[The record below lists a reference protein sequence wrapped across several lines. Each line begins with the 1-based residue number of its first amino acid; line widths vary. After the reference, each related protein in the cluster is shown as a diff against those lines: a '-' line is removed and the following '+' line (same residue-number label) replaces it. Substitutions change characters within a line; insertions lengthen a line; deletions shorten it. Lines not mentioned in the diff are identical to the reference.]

1 MIKIDN
7 LKKQFGETCACDIPS
22 FTINDGDILGLVG
35 NNGAGKTTLFRLLL
49 DLLKADE
56 GSVSYVFSLPDG
68 EASGTVATAGMSGT
82 VASAG
87 MSGTVASAGMSGTV
101 ASAGMSGTVAT
112 EGAMGTVATEGAVA
126 INPTESEAWKQHVGA
141 YIDEGFL
148 IDFLTPEEYFAF
160 LGKVSGI
167 SQQEVDA
174 RLQQFERFANGEVFG
189 QKKLIRNLSAGNK
202 MKVGIISAL
211 FRRPKTV
218 ILDEPFNFLD
228 PTSQMVLK
236 HLLQD
241 YANETGSTIL
251 ISSHNLQHTV
261 DISTRI
267 ALLEHGKIIRDL
279 SNNEGSAASE
289 LQEYFEAE

>member
-22 FTINDGDILGLVG
+22 FIINDGDILGLVG

-56 GSVSYVFSLPDG
+56 GSVSYVFPLPDG
-68 EASGTVATAGMSGT
+68 ELSGTV
-82 VASAG
+82 V
-87 MSGTVASAGMSGTV
+87 
-101 ASAGMSGTVAT
+101 T
-112 EGAMGTVATEGAVA
+112 EGTVA

-167 SQQEVDA
+167 SQQEVDE

-211 FRRPKTV
+211 FRRPKIV

-261 DISTRI
+261 EISTRI

>member
-49 DLLKADE
+49 DVRKADE

-68 EASGTVATAGMSGT
+68 EP
-82 VASAG
+82 
-87 MSGTVASAGMSGTV
+87 
-101 ASAGMSGTVAT
+101 SGTVAT
-112 EGAMGTVATEGAVA
+112 EGTVA

-167 SQQEVDA
+167 SQQEVDE

>member
-1 MIKIDN
+1 MIKIEN
-7 LKKQFGETCACDIPS
+7 LKKNFGETCACDIPS

-49 DLLKADE
+49 DLLKADD
-56 GSVSYVFSLPDG
+56 GSVCYILPSSDG
-68 EASGTVATAGMSGT
+68 EGLEPETV
-82 VASAG
+82 
-87 MSGTVASAGMSGTV
+87 
-101 ASAGMSGTVAT
+101 
-112 EGAMGTVATEGAVA
+112 
-126 INPTESEAWKQHVGA
+126 NPAESEAWKQHVGA
-141 YIDEGFL
+141 YVDEGFL

-167 SQQEVDA
+167 SQQETDE
-174 RLQQFERFANGEVFG
+174 RLKMFERFANGEVFG

-211 FRRPKTV
+211 FRQPKTV

-228 PTSQMVLK
+228 PTSQLVLK

-241 YANETGSTIL
+241 YARQTGATIL

-267 ALLEHGKIIRDL
+267 ALLEHGQIIRDL
-279 SNNEGSAASE
+279 PNTEGSASAE
-289 LQEYFEAE
+289 LQEYFGAE

>member
-1 MIKIDN
+1 MISISN
-7 LKKQFGETCACDIPS
+7 LKKQFGETIACDIPS

-56 GSVSYVFSLPDG
+56 GTVHIDG
-68 EASGTVATAGMSGT
+68 
-82 VASAG
+82 
-87 MSGTVASAGMSGTV
+87 
-101 ASAGMSGTVAT
+101 
-112 EGAMGTVATEGAVA
+112 
-126 INPTESEAWKQHVGA
+126 INPATSEAWKQHVGA

-160 LGKVSGI
+160 LGKVSGVGQAEI
-167 SQQEVDA
+167 EE
-174 RLQQFERFANGEVFG
+174 RLKAFERFSGGEIFG

-211 FRRPKTV
+211 LLTPQTV

-228 PTSQMVLK
+228 PTSQLVLK

-241 YANETGSTIL
+241 YASQTHSTIL
-251 ISSHNLQHTV
+251 ISSHNLQHTIDV
-261 DISTRI
+261 STRI
-267 ALLEHGKIIRDL
+267 VLLEHGHIIRDL
-279 SNNEGSAASE
+279 PNNDKSTTAE
-289 LQEYFEAE
+289 LQAYFGAE

>member
-22 FTINDGDILGLVG
+22 FQINDGDILGLVG
-35 NNGAGKTTLFRLLL
+35 NNGAGKTTLFRMLL

-56 GSVSYVFSLPDG
+56 GAVEYVFAPTPDC
-68 EASGTVATAGMSGT
+68 SPSDIT
-82 VASAG
+82 
-87 MSGTVASAGMSGTV
+87 
-101 ASAGMSGTVAT
+101 
-112 EGAMGTVATEGAVA
+112 A
-126 INPTESEAWKQHVGA
+126 INPAESEAWKRHVGA

-160 LGKVSGI
+160 LGKVSGLT
-167 SQQEVDA
+167 QAEVDE
-174 RLQQFERFANGEVFG
+174 RLKDFERFANGEIFG

-211 FRRPKTV
+211 LRRPQTV

-228 PTSQMVLK
+228 PTSQLVLK
-236 HLLQD
+236 HLLTD
-241 YANETGSTIL
+241 YNRETGATIL

-267 ALLEHGKIIRDL
+267 ALLEHGVIIRDL
-279 SNNEGSAASE
+279 PNAEGSARTE
-289 LQEYFEAE
+289 LEAYFSAE